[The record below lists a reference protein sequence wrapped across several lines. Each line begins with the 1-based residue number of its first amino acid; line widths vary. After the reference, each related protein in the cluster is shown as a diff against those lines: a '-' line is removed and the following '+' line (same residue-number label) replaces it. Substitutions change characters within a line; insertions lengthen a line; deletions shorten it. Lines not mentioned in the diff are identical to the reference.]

1 MLELDE
7 ENTGEGTDG
16 SITDFAAEVAAGFV
30 YNPVIGRLAPT
41 DSVHNVRKTEMFNYQ
56 CSVNTVETLN
66 SLVKDKK
73 SNSLEV
79 STPQMHVNEWEKYHL
94 YHLFLTLLKE

>member
-1 MLELDE
+1 
-7 ENTGEGTDG
+7 
-16 SITDFAAEVAAGFV
+16 
-30 YNPVIGRLAPT
+30 
-41 DSVHNVRKTEMFNYQ
+41 MFNYQ